1 MVGLMK
7 THLGIYLALALL
19 VTLPLSC
26 FDVSQKPVSQIA
38 PEPDVPNVITVQEI
52 SLSILGSYS
61 AADPTDPTDHWDKG
75 ASESIA
81 YDAQSQR
88 LFTSNLFSTATDE
101 HSSVD
106 IISIQDP
113 AQPTLVKR
121 VAVRD
126 FVTTTGY
133 FGNPGK
139 PSINSVAVKN
149 GIVAAAV
156 ENYPKWEPGWI
167 LFFDTEGNFKNKVIA
182 GALPDMVTFTP
193 DGRKVLAAN
202 EGESFGFTADPEGS
216 ISIIDI
222 SAGVENLT
230 QANVQNAGFQQFN
243 NATLDPQIRIF
254 GVAGIIGSVA
264 QDLEPEYITVSPD
277 SKTAYVTL
285 QENNALALVDIDSAT
300 VTELVALGT
309 KDCSLPGTGF
319 DGGDRDAGIL
329 INNWP
334 VHALYQPDGIATFE
348 VGGELFLVT
357 ANEGDIRGLGEET
370 ELRYENLD
378 PVIFPNAAFLKQ
390 EDVLG
395 RLDISRVHADP
406 DGDGDLDF
414 LFSYGTRSFSIWN
427 AQGQLVFDSGDDF
440 ERITAQISP
449 QGFNTDNTHTATF
462 DSRSTKRGPEP
473 EGVEIGKIGDK
484 IYAFI
489 TLERVGGIMV
499 YEVTDPH
506 AAQFVQF
513 ANNRNY
519 NAPSLLLSGDSGPET
534 LKFIPASESPNG
546 KNLLAVASEV
556 SGTTTVWEITV
567 TLTEQ
572 PAPVGE

>member
-7 THLGIYLALALL
+7 IHLGIYSTLALL
-19 VTLPLSC
+19 AALPLSC

-61 AADPTDPTDHWDKG
+61 AVDPADPTDHWDKG

-81 YDAQSQR
+81 YDAQSKR

-113 AQPTLVKR
+113 AHPILVKR
-121 VAVRD
+121 VAIRD

-133 FGNPGK
+133 LGNPGK
-139 PSINSVAVKN
+139 PSINSVATKN

-167 LFFDTEGNFKNKVIA
+167 LFFDTDGNFKNKIIA

-193 DGRKVLAAN
+193 DGNKVLVAN
-202 EGESFGFTADPEGS
+202 EGESFGLTADPEGS
-216 ISIIDI
+216 ITIIDI

-230 QANVQNAGFQQFN
+230 QANVQTAGFQQFN

-264 QDLEPEYITVSPD
+264 QDLEPEYITVSAD

-285 QENNALALVDIDSAT
+285 QENNALAIVDIDSAT
-300 VTELVALGT
+300 VTELIPFGM
-309 KDCSLPGTGF
+309 KDCLLSGAGF
-319 DGGDRDAGIL
+319 DGGDRDGGIA

-348 VGGELFLVT
+348 VAGERFLIT

-370 ELRYENLD
+370 EIRYAVLD
-378 PVIFPNAAFLKQ
+378 PVAFPNAAFLKQ
-390 EDVLG
+390 ETAIG
-395 RLDISRVHADP
+395 RLDITRVSADP
-406 DGDGDLDF
+406 DGDGDLD
-414 LFSYGTRSFSIWN
+414 LLLSYGGRSFSIWTDH
-427 AQGQLVFDSGDDF
+427 AELVYDSGDDF
-440 ERITAQISP
+440 EQITAQISP
-449 QGFNTDNTHTATF
+449 QGFNADNTHTATF
-462 DSRSTKRGPEP
+462 DSRSIKRGPEP
-473 EGVEIGKIGDK
+473 EGVEIGKIGEK
-484 IYAFI
+484 VYAFI
-489 TLERVGGIMV
+489 ALERVGGIMV

-506 AAQFVQF
+506 AARFVQF

-519 NAPSLLLSGDSGPET
+519 NAPSILLSGDSGPET
-534 LKFIPASESPNG
+534 LKFIPANQSPNG
-546 KNLLAVASEV
+546 KNLLAVANEV
-556 SGTTTVWEITV
+556 SGTTSVWEITV
-567 TLTEQ
+567 TLKEQ
-572 PAPVGE
+572 PASAGE